1 VRHQQPPSRQP
12 SSQRPPSQQP
22 HGLPPQPP
30 PRRRRVRATL
40 LASAGVFV
48 LLMIAAVVAGRAGNG
63 SPPARS
69 TPSSS
74 TAPFIA
80 QAESSP
86 CTSHHCITDDAEQGL
101 PGAVAKDNSVVT
113 RVGCHESTVRPDGPG
128 DYRVD
133 CTATYSDRST
143 ADGYATVELTRNEV
157 LFEPA
162 ASDG

>member
-1 VRHQQPPSRQP
+1 VSHQQPP
-12 SSQRPPSQQP
+12 QQ
-22 HGLPPQPP
+22 HH
-30 PRRRRVRATL
+30 RVRTTL

-48 LLMIAAVVAGRAGNG
+48 LLMIGAVIAGSAGNG
-63 SPPARS
+63 SQPSPG

-80 QAESSP
+80 QAVSSP

-101 PGAVAKDNSVVT
+101 PGAVAKDDSVVT
-113 RVGCHESTVRPDGPG
+113 KVGCHESTVRPDGHG
-128 DYRVD
+128 DYTVD

-157 LFEPA
+157 LFKP
-162 ASDG
+162 SGYDG